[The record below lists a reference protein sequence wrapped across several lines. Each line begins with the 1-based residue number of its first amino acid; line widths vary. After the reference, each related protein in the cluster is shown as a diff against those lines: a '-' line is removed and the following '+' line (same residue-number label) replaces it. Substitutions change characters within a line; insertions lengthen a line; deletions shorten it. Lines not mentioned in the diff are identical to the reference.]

1 MENGMSDF
9 PSRTRSG
16 FGKRKKLHH
25 VTITSGETTRTFTI
39 RPWLA
44 TGTCLSLGLF
54 VTGYLAAAA
63 YFVMRDDLIE
73 NRLSQRTQE
82 AATYENRITYLRAE
96 IDRLTSS
103 QMHERRSV
111 EGMIGTLLERQS
123 ELLDQ
128 HGKVAAI
135 LDKAAR
141 SGLDVVSAPA
151 VPSAKP
157 EQVSGS
163 AVMSDLLAIG
173 GPEAP
178 LENPFAALGLRGSS
192 ETGPDNSL
200 SAYSAVHAPQDSLTA
215 RPQPEPEEAH
225 DDLLGI
231 GAELDRIS
239 EESNAALDAVT
250 LAAEHETSQ
259 LASAVRPLG
268 YRMGDLAGSM
278 EATGGP
284 YVPIAAASFKDKI
297 ERAEAALELRNK
309 VRQSVEDIPLARPI
323 PAAQITSDFG
333 PRIDPFLGGL
343 AMHTGIDF
351 KAPYGT
357 PVRATAPGTVITAS
371 YQGGYGRLVEIQ
383 HPDGHLT
390 RYAHMSAITVNV
402 GDEVQA
408 GDQVGRLGNTGRST
422 GPHLHYEVR
431 QGDEAL
437 DPVTFV
443 RTGDRLS
450 KLLKQ

>member
-1 MENGMSDF
+1 MSDF
-9 PSRTRSG
+9 PSRARRG
-16 FGKRKKLHH
+16 FGKRKALHQ
-25 VTITSGETTRTFTI
+25 VTITTGERTRTFTV

-44 TGTCLSLGLF
+44 AGSCLTLGLF
-54 VTGYLAAAA
+54 ITGYMAAAA

-73 NRLSQRTQE
+73 NRLTQRTQE
-82 AATYENRITYLRAE
+82 AAVYENRIAYLRAE

-103 QMHERRSV
+103 QMYERRSV
-111 EGMIGTLLERQS
+111 EGMIDTLLQRQN

-128 HGKVAAI
+128 HGKVAAL

-141 SGLDVVSAPA
+141 SGLDVVSGPA
-151 VPSAKP
+151 IPTAKP
-157 EQVSGS
+157 EQL
-163 AVMSDLLAIG
+163 SDTGTSSSLLAIG

-192 ETGPDNSL
+192 ENGLLDSPL
-200 SAYSAVHAPQDSLTA
+200 SAYAPPPASQDSLTA
-215 RPQPEPEEAH
+215 KPLPKLEAPR

-231 GAELDRIS
+231 GAALDRIS

-259 LASAVRPLG
+259 LAAAVRPLG
-268 YRMGDLAGSM
+268 YRVSDLAGSM

-284 YVPIAAASFKDKI
+284 YVPLAAATLDDKI
-297 ERAEAALELRNK
+297 ERAESALDLRNK
-309 VRQSVEDIPLARPI
+309 VRQSIGTIPLARPI
-323 PAAQITSDFG
+323 AAAQITSDFG

-351 KAPYGT
+351 RAPYGT

-371 YQGGYGRLVEIQ
+371 YQGGYGRLVEVE

-390 RYAHMSAITVNV
+390 RYAHMSAITVAV
-402 GDEVQA
+402 GDEVRA

-431 QGDEAL
+431 RDDEAL
-437 DPVTFV
+437 DPMTFV
-443 RTGDRLS
+443 RTGDKVS
-450 KLLKQ
+450 KLLKR

>member
-1 MENGMSDF
+1 MSDF
-9 PSRTRSG
+9 PSRARQG
-16 FGKRKKLHH
+16 FGKRKALHH
-25 VTITSGETTRTFTI
+25 VTISNGERTRTFTI

-44 TGTCLSLGLF
+44 AGTCLTLGLF
-54 VTGYLAAAA
+54 ITGYMAAAV

-73 NRLSQRTQE
+73 SRLTQRTQE
-82 AATYENRITYLRAE
+82 AAVYENRIAYLRAE

-103 QMHERRSV
+103 QMYERRSV
-111 EGMIGTLLERQS
+111 EGMIDTLLQRQN

-141 SGLDVVSAPA
+141 SGLDVVSGPA
-151 VPSAKP
+151 IPAAKP
-157 EQVSGS
+157 EQF
-163 AVMSDLLAIG
+163 SDAGASSSLLAIG

-178 LENPFAALGLRGSS
+178 LDNPFAALGLRGSS
-192 ETGPDNSL
+192 ENVLMDSPL
-200 SAYSAVHAPQDSLTA
+200 SAFAPLPAAQDSLTA
-215 RPQPEPEEAH
+215 KPLPEPEAPR

-231 GAELDRIS
+231 GAALDKIS

-268 YRMGDLAGSM
+268 YRVSDLAGSM

-284 YVPIAAASFKDKI
+284 YVPLATATLDDKI
-297 ERAEAALELRNK
+297 ERAEAALDLRNK
-309 VRQSVEDIPLARPI
+309 VRKSVGAIPLARPI
-323 PAAQITSDFG
+323 AAAQITSDFG

-351 KAPYGT
+351 RAPYGT

-371 YQGGYGRLVEIQ
+371 YQGGYGRLVEIE

-390 RYAHMSAITVNV
+390 RYAHMSAITVAV
-402 GDEVQA
+402 GDEVRA

-431 QGDEAL
+431 RDDEAL
-437 DPVTFV
+437 DPMTFV
-443 RTGDRLS
+443 RTGDRVS
-450 KLLKQ
+450 KLLKR

>member
-1 MENGMSDF
+1 MSDF
-9 PSRTRSG
+9 PSRARRG
-16 FGKRKKLHH
+16 FGKRKALHQ
-25 VTITSGETTRTFTI
+25 VTITTGERTRTFTV

-44 TGTCLSLGLF
+44 AGSCLTLGLF
-54 VTGYLAAAA
+54 ITGYMAAAA

-73 NRLSQRTQE
+73 NRLTQRTQE
-82 AATYENRITYLRAE
+82 AAVYENRIAYLRAE

-103 QMHERRSV
+103 QMYERRSV
-111 EGMIGTLLERQS
+111 EGMIDTLLQRQN

-128 HGKVAAI
+128 HGKVAAL

-141 SGLDVVSAPA
+141 SGLDVVSGPA
-151 VPSAKP
+151 IPTAKP
-157 EQVSGS
+157 EQL
-163 AVMSDLLAIG
+163 SDAGTSSSLLAIG

-192 ETGPDNSL
+192 ENGLLDSPL
-200 SAYSAVHAPQDSLTA
+200 SAYAPPPASQDSLTA
-215 RPQPEPEEAH
+215 KPLPEVEAPG

-231 GAELDRIS
+231 GAALDRIS

-259 LASAVRPLG
+259 LAAAVRPLG
-268 YRMGDLAGSM
+268 YRVSDLAGSM

-284 YVPIAAASFKDKI
+284 YVPLAAATLDDKI
-297 ERAEAALELRNK
+297 ERAEAALDLRNK
-309 VRQSVEDIPLARPI
+309 VRQSIGTIPLARPI
-323 PAAQITSDFG
+323 AAAQITSDFG

-351 KAPYGT
+351 RAPYGT

-371 YQGGYGRLVEIQ
+371 YQGGYGRLVEVE

-390 RYAHMSAITVNV
+390 RYAHMSAITVAV
-402 GDEVQA
+402 GDEVRA

-431 QGDEAL
+431 RDDEAL
-437 DPVTFV
+437 DPMTFV
-443 RTGDRLS
+443 RTGDKVS
-450 KLLKQ
+450 KLLKR